1 MNPLP
6 YILAFIT
13 GQERQ
18 KVKAGVDFKWNNQI
32 IHNLFR
38 VYELIF
44 WRKYGVRCEASV
56 DSRGNRKFY
65 TIESRLAHYET
76 VVKTF
81 FKAIIAQFITNKQSE
96 WFPQTPVYMWQ
107 RGAIAFGAVAE
118 VAYAVT
124 ATQTTASI
132 TVSGSDT
139 LGFGCFHDQA
149 LGSTITTAT
158 WNGSNMTSIK
168 TIAENGGMGNDYLY
182 GIVAPTTGTVSAT
195 RGTNSNSF
203 EVSGL
208 YYTGCNQSTTLDAT
222 NSSNGTGGATVTT
235 TITPVGS
242 NCWAFSMFHN
252 DSGLVSLNS
261 GGTLR
266 GAIQATVSGQADSN
280 ATVTAGSP
288 YSIVWN
294 SFNNPGVNW
303 SWITASIS
311 PPSTTRTGDMMRI
324 GIGF

>member
-1 MNPLP
+1 M
-6 YILAFIT
+6 I
-13 GQERQ
+13 
-18 KVKAGVDFKWNNQI
+18 VKGNQ
-32 IHNLFR
+32 
-38 VYELIF
+38 YT
-44 WRKYGVRCEASV
+44 
-56 DSRGNRKFY
+56 FY
-65 TIESRLAHYET
+65 TKEARLAHYET
-76 VVKTF
+76 VIKSF
-81 FKAIIAQFITNKQSE
+81 FKAIIAQFITSKQKE
-96 WFPQTPVYMWQ
+96 WFPQIPIVMWQ

-118 VAYAVT
+118 VAYAVN

-139 LGFGCFHDQA
+139 LGFGCLHDQA
-149 LGSTITTAT
+149 TGSTITTAT

-168 TIAENGGMGNDYLY
+168 TIAQGGGQGSDYLY
-182 GIVAPTTGTVSAT
+182 GIVSPTTGTVSAT

-252 DSGLVSLNS
+252 DSGSVSLSS

-266 GAIQATVSGQADSN
+266 GAIQSTVSGQADSN
-280 ATVTAGSP
+280 TTVTAGNP

-303 SWITASIS
+303 SWITASIA
-311 PPSTTRTGDMMRI
+311 PPITTSVKTVNGLAKSSVKTVNGLAI
-324 GIGF
+324 ASVKSINGLQ